1 MIKFLMIRNSI
12 NKYFAGTQKGIGG
25 QTSGAK
31 CIVGLE
37 FVIKCC

>member
-1 MIKFLMIRNSI
+1 MIKFVMIRISI
-12 NKYFAGTQKGIGG
+12 NYYFASTLKGVAGRA
-25 QTSGAK
+25 TGAK